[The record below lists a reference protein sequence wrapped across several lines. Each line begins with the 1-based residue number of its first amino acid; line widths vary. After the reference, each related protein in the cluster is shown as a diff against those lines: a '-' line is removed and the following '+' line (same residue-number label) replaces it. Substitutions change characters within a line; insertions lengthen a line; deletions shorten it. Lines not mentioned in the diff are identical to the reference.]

1 LNDEIHANFRL
12 GAQLAL
18 QILTLICCALI
29 NEKPA
34 HPGQDAEDILK
45 AKSVVIGLGNVYMK
59 DDGLGLRVA
68 GELEKMNLGENVSV
82 QEHPEMDLAVIG
94 TLQDAS
100 KVIIIDAVKSG
111 KEPGTI
117 SKYTFTPRKEEI
129 AELPSLHSMKL
140 SDLLDIAMS
149 SGALTCPVVIVGVEP
164 KDDSPGTELSSE
176 VESALPRVIEAVIK
190 ELS

>member
-1 LNDEIHANFRL
+1 
-12 GAQLAL
+12 
-18 QILTLICCALI
+18 
-29 NEKPA
+29 
-34 HPGQDAEDILK
+34 LK
-45 AKSVVIGLGNVYMK
+45 AKTVVIGLGNVYMK

-149 SGALTCPVVIVGVEP
+149 SGTLTCPVVIVGVEP